1 MKLINKLLN
10 LLFDRDNINAA
21 LAALPVALVELTQY
35 SSARVTKDGLIRAL
49 AIRKHNITD
58 KQFDYL
64 IRDLPQQM
72 SRLGYSMV
80 VKNDEIWISKNPVKH
95 KRFIWGLL

>member
-1 MKLINKLLN
+1 M
-10 LLFDRDNINAA
+10 
-21 LAALPVALVELTQY
+21 
-35 SSARVTKDGLIRAL
+35 IRAL